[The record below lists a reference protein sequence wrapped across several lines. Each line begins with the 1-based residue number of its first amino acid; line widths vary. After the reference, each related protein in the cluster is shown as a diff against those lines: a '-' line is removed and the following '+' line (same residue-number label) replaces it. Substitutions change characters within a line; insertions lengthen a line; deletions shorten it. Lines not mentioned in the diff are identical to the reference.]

1 MTKIFAILGKPRA
14 WLILYVAFRSPISY
28 KSARSFFTAVSVI
41 GAVALVA
48 TSALSSPPSRDSRQE
63 EGCHLR
69 ELDLCLASIAVFT
82 QSSNPHPITQNEINR
97 QCKVLLE
104 TESCL
109 SNYTKRCMTDNQA
122 QLVDLLAD
130 GGLDVLRDLCK
141 PHSKTHSL
149 YMKHGD
155 CINRQHKTQKVCL
168 KDFQVSLEKAVD
180 IDWQDRL
187 KLACW

>member
-1 MTKIFAILGKPRA
+1 MLEQVIYSELCNLLP
-14 WLILYVAFRSPISY
+14 
-28 KSARSFFTAVSVI
+28 FTAVSVL
-41 GAVALVA
+41 GAVALLTTFVL
-48 TSALSSPPSRDSRQE
+48 SAQTPRDSRQE

-82 QSSNPHPITQNEINR
+82 QSSNPHPITNSEINR

-104 TESCL
+104 TETCL
-109 SNYTKRCMTDNQA
+109 SNYTSRCMTDNQA
-122 QLVDLLAD
+122 QLVNLLAD
-130 GGLDVLRDLCK
+130 GGLDILRDLCK
-141 PHSKTHSL
+141 SQSKTRSL
-149 YMKHGD
+149 YLKHGD

-168 KDFQVSLEKAVD
+168 KDFQVSLEKAAD